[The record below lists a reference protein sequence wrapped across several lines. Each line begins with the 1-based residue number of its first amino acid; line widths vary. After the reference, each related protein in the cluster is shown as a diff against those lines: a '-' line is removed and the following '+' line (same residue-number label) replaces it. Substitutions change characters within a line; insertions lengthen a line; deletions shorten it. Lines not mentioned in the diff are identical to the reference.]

1 MAGSGRAKLRLS
13 RGLHAI
19 MPYQFPIYL
28 TAAVWNLHFTHRPL
42 FVPAAEEVA
51 GPKGKDLSR

>member
-1 MAGSGRAKLRLS
+1 MAGSSRAKLRLS

-19 MPYQFPIYL
+19 MPYSFPTNL
-28 TAAVWNLHFTHRPL
+28 TAAVWNVNFTHRPL

-51 GPKGKDLSR
+51 GPKGKNLSR

>member
-19 MPYQFPIYL
+19 QFPSNL
-28 TAAVWNLHFTHRPL
+28 TAAVWNLRFTHRPL
-42 FVPAAEEVA
+42 FVSADEEVA
-51 GPKGKDLSR
+51 GPKGQDLSR